1 LLRVLIFGFTPNC
14 ARAILWARQVD
25 PAPNTQVTRTQ
36 RTQIYGGIP
45 VKYLAILWVL
55 MLAAT
60 VGFATQEMPS
70 ADTNHK
76 QPATTVA
83 KQTRW
88 KGRIVRLS
96 EDQSI
101 LTIRGG
107 PSSRDTVQRE
117 VLLNSATRWTK
128 VGKPAEQSEF
138 KEGSYVIVVGK
149 PDKQGRLE
157 AINIDLRPGR

>member
-1 LLRVLIFGFTPNC
+1 MKYFAIWVLI
-14 ARAILWARQVD
+14 
-25 PAPNTQVTRTQ
+25 
-36 RTQIYGGIP
+36 
-45 VKYLAILWVL
+45 
-55 MLAAT
+55 LAAT
-60 VGFATQEMPS
+60 ICSAAQEMS
-70 ADTNHK
+70 STDTKQDK
-76 QPATTVA
+76 QPATTVS
-83 KQTRW
+83 KEMRW
-88 KGRIVRLS
+88 KGRIVRVS

-149 PDKQGRLE
+149 PNKGRLE
-157 AINIDLRPGR
+157 AINIDLRPGK

>member
-1 LLRVLIFGFTPNC
+1 M
-14 ARAILWARQVD
+14 
-25 PAPNTQVTRTQ
+25 
-36 RTQIYGGIP
+36 
-45 VKYLAILWVL
+45 KYLAILWVL
-55 MLAAT
+55 ILAAT

-70 ADTNHK
+70 PDTNHK
-76 QPATTVA
+76 QPATTV
-83 KQTRW
+83 RW
-88 KGRIVRLS
+88 KGRIVRVS

-149 PDKQGRLE
+149 PNKGRLE

>member
-1 LLRVLIFGFTPNC
+1 M
-14 ARAILWARQVD
+14 
-25 PAPNTQVTRTQ
+25 
-36 RTQIYGGIP
+36 
-45 VKYLAILWVL
+45 KYLAVLWVL

-60 VGFATQEMPS
+60 MGIAAQEVPNT
-70 ADTNHK
+70 DTK
-76 QPATTVA
+76 QDKAATVA

-149 PDKQGRLE
+149 PNKGRLE

>member
-1 LLRVLIFGFTPNC
+1 M
-14 ARAILWARQVD
+14 
-25 PAPNTQVTRTQ
+25 
-36 RTQIYGGIP
+36 
-45 VKYLAILWVL
+45 KYLAILWVV
-55 MLAAT
+55 MLTAT
-60 VGFATQEMPS
+60 IGVMSQEMPNT
-70 ADTNHK
+70 DTK
-76 QPATTVA
+76 QDKTTTVA

-96 EDQSI
+96 EDQAV

-117 VLLNSATRWTK
+117 ISLNSATRWTK
-128 VGKPAEQSEF
+128 QGKPAEQSEF

-157 AINIDLRPGR
+157 AVDIDLRPGR